1 MKSKILR
8 ATAAN
13 NSIRMFVADTTAM
26 VEKARE
32 LHNASPVAIAALGRA
47 LTATSIMGIMLK
59 GDKQKITVRI
69 NGGGPLG
76 PIVVVSDAS
85 GNVKGYVA
93 NPQAEGEFLYGNK
106 LNVGAAVGIDGEI
119 VVVKDI
125 GLREPYSGAYPLV
138 SGEIA
143 EDFAAYFLNSEQ
155 QPSAVGMGVLVDV
168 DNSVKAAGGF
178 VIQVMPD
185 INEHLLF
192 ILENRLK
199 ESEPVSTLLSREMG
213 AESILDYIIGDMEAK
228 IHETYEVDFVCDC
241 HEERLENALL
251 SIGRDALKE
260 IIEEDEAAEMVCHFC
275 NRKYYFNKD
284 RLIRLLESKG
294 E

>member
-13 NSIRMFVADTTAM
+13 NSIRLFVADTTAM
-26 VEKARE
+26 VENARTM
-32 LHNASPVAIAALGRA
+32 HNASPVAIAALGRT

-59 GDKQKITVRI
+59 SDKQKITVKI

-76 PIVVVSDAS
+76 PIVVVANAF

-93 NPQAEGEFLYGNK
+93 NPQTEGTFLYDNK
-106 LNVGAAVGIDGEI
+106 LNVGEAVGANGEI

-125 GLREPYSGAYPLV
+125 GLKEPYSGTYPLV

-143 EDFAAYFLNSEQ
+143 EDFAAYFLYSEQ
-155 QPSAVGMGVLVDV
+155 QPSAVGLGVLVDV
-168 DNSVKAAGGF
+168 DYSVKAAGGF
-178 VIQVMPD
+178 IIQVMPD
-185 INEHLLF
+185 INENLLF

-199 ESEPVSTLLSREMG
+199 ELEPVSTLLSRDMG
-213 AESILDYIIGDMEAK
+213 AEAILDYIIGDMEHI

-241 HEERLENALL
+241 HEERLENALI
-251 SIGRDALKE
+251 SIGREALTE
-260 IIEEDEAAEMVCHFC
+260 IIEEDEGAEMVCHFC
-275 NRKYYFNKD
+275 NKKYYFNKE
-284 RLIRLLESKG
+284 RLMGLLKDMK
-294 E
+294 